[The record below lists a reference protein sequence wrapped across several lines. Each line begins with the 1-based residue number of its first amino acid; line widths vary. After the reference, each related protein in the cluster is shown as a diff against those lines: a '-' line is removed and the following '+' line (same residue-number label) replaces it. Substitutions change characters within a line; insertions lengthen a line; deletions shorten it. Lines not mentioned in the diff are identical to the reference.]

1 MKKSQL
7 AQQNSMPSPDDLI
20 LPKETLS
27 SIMEQA
33 DTAEY
38 VMEQFRGV
46 LLAPEGHKQPPVFIA
61 TQLANMCEIDRNAV
75 NYRLTKGDLPK
86 GQTNASGNRR
96 EFTLE
101 ETITWVREYRSKSLR
116 PEGADAF
123 VLAVTNFKGGVGKTT
138 TTMTLAQG
146 LSLRGHRVLVIDCDP
161 QGSLTTLFGIL
172 PATEIQ
178 EEDTILPV
186 CTGEAT
192 SLLSAIRPTYWH
204 GIDIVGAAPI
214 VYAAEFV
221 LPAKQKDSEN
231 FEFWNV
237 LNLALDEAR
246 QEYDIILIDTAP
258 SLSFVTLNAIMS
270 ADGLLMPLP
279 PNALAA
285 ASATQFWKLFTD
297 IAADLVER
305 RSVTKEFSFV
315 RVLQTQ
321 VKSRG
326 NDEVVL
332 AVKDWIKKTYG
343 SKVMSAEIHETKAAE
358 TTAVSFGTV
367 YDDAAKSMMDPRTYK
382 RAFSDY
388 EQATEEIEALIRAA
402 WRSGV

>member
-1 MKKSQL
+1 MASTE
-7 AQQNSMPSPDDLI
+7 DFI
-20 LPKETLS
+20 LPTESLA

-33 DTAEY
+33 DQAEY
-38 VMEQFRGV
+38 VMEQMRGK
-46 LLAPEGHKQPPVFIA
+46 LLAPEGQKQAPNFNA
-61 TQLANMCEIDRNAV
+61 TQLASMCEIDRYV
-75 NYRLTKGDLPK
+75 VSYRLTKDDLPK
-86 GQTNASGNRR
+86 GRTNASGNRR
-96 EFTLE
+96 EFTLKE
-101 ETITWVREYRSKSLR
+101 AQDWVREYRAQYLK
-116 PEGADAF
+116 PEDEDAF

-146 LSLRGHRVLVIDCDP
+146 LSLKGHRVLVIDCDP
-161 QGSLTTLFGIL
+161 QGSLTTLFGII

-178 EEDTILPV
+178 DEDTLLPV
-186 CTGEAT
+186 CLGIET
-192 SLLSAIRPTYWH
+192 SLNSAIRSTYWH
-204 GIDIVGAAPI
+204 GIDIVGAAPLL
-214 VYAAEFV
+214 YAAEFA
-221 LPAKQKDSEN
+221 LPAKQASSQE

-258 SLSFVTLNAIMS
+258 SLSFVTVNAIMC

-279 PNALAA
+279 PNALAV
-285 ASATQFWKLFTD
+285 ASATQFWRLFTD

-326 NDEVVL
+326 NDETVL

-343 SKVMSAEIHETKAAE
+343 SRVMSSEIHETKAAE
-358 TTAVSFGTV
+358 TSAVNFGTV

-382 RAFSDY
+382 RAIADY
-388 EQATEEIEALIRAA
+388 EEATEEVEALIRAA